1 MNILDK
7 KFALLGNNLAID
19 FVNTQVIQNGELVD
33 MLGVPADINHWAQQV
48 GYSLTSDI
56 TIDDLAAVK
65 ILREGL
71 KKLFLATI
79 EGTKPSKD
87 ELVILNC
94 YLEEHRT
101 HQQLEIN
108 PETGELRL
116 AVNHNKA
123 HLSSLLANIAYEG
136 AQLLASTQVSY
147 VKSCSNPECV
157 LLFLDTSRT
166 KRRRWCSMDTC
177 GNRAKVAK
185 HYRKETQ

>member
-1 MNILDK
+1 MNIHDK

-19 FVNTQVIQNGELVD
+19 FINTQVIQNGELVD

-48 GYSLTSDI
+48 GYTLTSDV
-56 TIDDLAAVK
+56 TINDLATVK

-71 KKLFLATI
+71 KTLVLAAI
-79 EGTKPSKD
+79 EGTNPSKD
-87 ELVILNC
+87 ELVILNY

-116 AVNHNKA
+116 AVNNNKA
-123 HLSSLLANIAYEG
+123 HLSSLLANVAYEG
-136 AQLLASTQVSY
+136 AQLLASSQVSY

-177 GNRAKVAK
+177 GNRAKVAR